1 MKKIRTQALT
11 ETPLNTRVTIVR
23 LANSSNE
30 FLKYLDKVGLTI
42 GDSLELAEIEEFD
55 RSVTVLHKKTAITL
69 SREAASNLLVTI
81 E

>member
-1 MKKIRTQALT
+1 M
-11 ETPLNTRVTIVR
+11 TIVR
-23 LANSSNE
+23 LVNSSNE